1 MIRSF
6 TVQLNAAHPE
16 LPLFEA
22 TAIVG
27 SASTAFIRRVPAS
40 VGSWHITKVY
50 VNAQYPD
57 GSNVTV
63 EARVGAEGVWTATLP
78 ATETSG
84 RVKSGFSILADGID
98 ENGDPITSYILG
110 IADFAVYTRDMK
122 VQPGTVSY
130 QLKYF
135 DTEPDPAKKGD
146 VAPFGGDLK
155 LYNGT
160 AWVGFSA
167 ATIGNITESLSELA
181 DNLAENYYT
190 AAQTDA
196 AIDKLAAYYITYTA
210 QGAAFPTRA
219 DLINAQTVY
228 SGGVVRVP
236 TRNDYAVVLADETHG
251 GAEYRY
257 IYAVADGETVGQWE
271 AQYPIETN
279 DYAALSDKPQING
292 VTLSGNKAAS
302 DLRLIGNTGGDIDG
316 TLRFIYEGA
325 LVYSIDRDGVLIS
338 ASGITKRVQLPSLG
352 AVPNAGGHFS
362 VIENLAYPQGGAY
375 YTVGQLAI
383 VNGVLMRCISEG
395 QGSAASFSAC
405 TVSDVLDTLRYG
417 KLDKAADPVS
427 IGGGSKTVAPGAT
440 NYIDIGKDTTIG
452 GSGTMAI
459 GNSATAGGDN
469 ALAIGPNANV
479 QADNALAIGS
489 NTTTTGTQALAIGNG
504 ATAAAY
510 GHAEGLAATAVT
522 DGTAIGFQAHATK
535 PGVAI
540 GAHAEVGGTNG
551 EGIAIGHNAKV
562 TVDGAVQIGPGTNGT
577 ANSVQIGSTVLLDG
591 NRKLPGALILDGTV
605 SRNAIASAAVDTT
618 PTANSQNLITS
629 GGVKTAV
636 DGAGSYAIG
645 QTITASATLADR
657 TMNRVVP
664 TADNT
669 ADISLTFPA
678 AVAGKSREF
687 KVLITNTVGNTGAIT
702 FNLQTGWMIY
712 GDGLDQT
719 IPSGETWLFTVCE
732 VATNE
737 FDTSA
742 KKMEG
747 TVVPFRGLKF
757 TAQAANSSV
766 TLSTNSVPPS
776 ISLEYSTDDGVTWN
790 TLVNGTYYSGPAI
803 SLPNVGDSVC
813 LRSVGINPALS
824 KSQQSSY
831 WYFSMSGKIA
841 ASGALT
847 SIINAA
853 DLSAPLADY
862 AMPNLFKSCTSLTTA
877 PDIPATAQGNSS
889 CAYMFYGCT
898 SLTTAP
904 ELPATTLGS
913 SCYAYMFYGCTSL
926 TTAPELPATTLAN
939 SCYASMFRD
948 CAALTTAPE
957 LPATELASTCYS
969 YMFYGCTL
977 LTTAP
982 ELPATTTVTSCYQY
996 MFRNCS
1002 NLTAIKVGLT
1012 SWGNATNDWV
1022 RNVAST
1028 GIFTCPA
1035 ELGTNETI
1043 SRATNRCPTGWT
1055 VVNV

>member
-63 EARVGAEGVWTATLP
+63 EASVGAEGVWTATLP

-135 DTEPDPAKKGD
+135 DTAPDPVKKGD

-196 AIDKLAAYYITYTA
+196 AIDKIAAYYITYTA

-228 SGGVVRVP
+228 SGGVVRTP
-236 TRNDYAVVLADETHG
+236 TRNDYAVVLDDETHD

-279 DYAALSDKPQING
+279 DYAALSNKPQVNG
-292 VTLSGNKAAS
+292 VTLTGNKTAANL
-302 DLRLIGNTGGDIDG
+302 DLIGKTGGDITG
-316 TLRFIYEGA
+316 TVRMLNGETVKYT
-325 LVYSIDRDGVLIS
+325 VDSDGVTLY
-338 ASGITKRVQLPSLG
+338 GDGGVTKRVQLPSLG

-362 VIENLAYPQGGAY
+362 VIEDLAYPQGGAY
-375 YTVGQLAI
+375 YTVGQLAL
-383 VNGVLMRCISEG
+383 VNGVLMRCVLEG

-405 TVSDVLDTLRYG
+405 TVSDALDTLRYG

-427 IGGGSKTVAPGAT
+427 IGGGSKTVSQGAT

-618 PTANSQNLITS
+618 PTANSQKLITS

-636 DGAGSYAIG
+636 DGAGRYAIG

-657 TMNRVVP
+657 TMNRIVP

-669 ADISLTFPA
+669 ADISLSFPA
-678 AVAGKSREF
+678 AVSGKAREF
-687 KVLITNTVGNTGAIT
+687 QVLITNTAGNTGAIT

-719 IPSGETWLFTVCE
+719 IPSGETWLFTVRE
-732 VATNE
+732 VAANE

-742 KKMEG
+742 VKMEG
-747 TVVPFRGLKF
+747 ERVPYWGLTFEAEEPNATVKLINIG
-757 TAQAANSSV
+757 SGG
-766 TLSTNSVPPS
+766 TLQT
-776 ISLEYSTDDGVTWN
+776 IYLEYSTDGITWKP
-790 TLVNGTYYSGPAI
+790 YSVWAYSDAI
-803 SLPNVGDSVC
+803 SMPNVGDCVYFRAQSG
-813 LRSVGINPALS
+813 RSN
-824 KSQQSSY
+824 K
-831 WYFSMSGKIA
+831 YFSSSLTLYRSFVITGRVAAKGNIA
-841 ASGALT
+841 SIVNQTKGHSDAKNAMGYSFCFLFAGCRTLT
-847 SIINAA
+847 S
-853 DLSAPLADY
+853 APA
-862 AMPNLFKSCTSLTTA
+862 
-877 PDIPATAQGNSS
+877 
-889 CAYMFYGCT
+889 
-898 SLTTAP
+898 
-904 ELPATTLGS
+904 LPATTLYS
-913 SCYAYMFYGCTSL
+913 YCYYGMFQACTALSR
-926 TTAPELPATTLAN
+926 APEILPATTLAQY
-939 SCYASMFRD
+939 CYRGMFNGCTSLSVAPEISATGTANYCCESMFSGCTSLTKAPILYAISPTAYAYRFMFSG
-948 CAALTTAPE
+948 CTSLNEVEVRFSAFQNGATQGWMTNVPTGGTFKCPAAL
-957 LPATELASTCYS
+957 
-969 YMFYGCTL
+969 
-977 LTTAP
+977 
-982 ELPATTTVTSCYQY
+982 
-996 MFRNCS
+996 
-1002 NLTAIKVGLT
+1002 
-1012 SWGNATNDWV
+1012 
-1022 RNVAST
+1022 
-1028 GIFTCPA
+1028 
-1035 ELGTNETI
+1035 GTDETI
-1043 SRATNRCPTGWT
+1043 SRGVDACPSGWT
-1055 VVNV
+1055 VVNI